1 MKNFKYN
8 LVVVGVAVVTLG
20 AAFTLGVFFGRGEAT
35 GFSGEVVAVD
45 NQDLAKPDNVDFA
58 AFWQAW
64 NLLDEK
70 YVNGTSTPD
79 EKRQERVWGAIS
91 GMVGALDDPYTV
103 FFPPEEKEQFEAD
116 ISGNFSGVGMEVGV
130 RNGILTVVAPLPDS
144 PAKKAGIKSGDQ
156 IIKINEEPAALMTVD
171 EAVRKIRGEKG
182 TQVVLSISREGSEE
196 AVEISITR
204 DNINIPTIETEIK
217 DGVFIISLYNFGG
230 TATEKFKEALQE
242 FVKSGSNKLVLDLR
256 GNPGGYLDAA
266 VEMASYFLPKDKVVV
281 WEHKGDDEQD
291 IAYRSRG
298 YDIFSGE
305 LEMVVLVDQGSASA
319 SEILA
324 GALKEHGVAT
334 LVGQTTFG
342 KGSVQELVPVT
353 KDTALKVTI
362 ARWLTPDGNSISNNG
377 LEPDVPVELTL
388 EDFKAG
394 RDPQLERA
402 IEILK

>member
-45 NQDLAKPDNVDFA
+45 NQDLAKPDNVDFT